1 MQPLPTTSFEPAV
14 WSTAKVQNDYLINDG
29 INKYSV
35 PFDLI
40 GENVDIRITNE
51 TVEVF
56 FHGSRVASHARL
68 LKAQPDPVKKPEHMP
83 PEHQKYLSYTPDE
96 FLNWASTVGEHTA
109 KVVDYFLT
117 SGKAPEQGYKYC
129 AGLMK
134 AADRYGQQRT
144 EKACERLLAFTN
156 QPSLR
161 SIVTILK
168 NGQDKIP
175 LETVSKASNPSSR
188 SRGITRGAAA
198 YGKGGDAE

>member
-1 MQPLPTTSFEPAV
+1 MHPLPTTSFEPAV

-40 GENVDIRITNE
+40 GEHVDIRTTNE

-68 LKAQPDPVKKPEHMP
+68 LKAQQDPVKKPEHMP

-96 FLNWASTVGEHTA
+96 FLNWASAVGEHTA

-134 AADRYGQQRT
+134 TADRYGQQRT
-144 EKACERLLAFTN
+144 EKACERLLAFTK

-175 LETVSKASNPSSR
+175 LETVSESSNPSRR